1 MPWSWA
7 IICAIHYL
15 LRISPLFSNFVGS
28 RISLMW
34 IMIVICNSSLRA
46 LVWNRHLNTVE
57 DPVVRTKW
65 LKCKKDLAE
74 EIEAV
79 KQLDAERQAF
89 KDSSGAFRPTSP
101 QMSSKPFMFSPV
113 DEYPSV
119 SGGSDDADVWRAPQ
133 QQYGSRRPTK
143 AGQMNIGR
151 RAVQEGDNNK
161 GSLWAGRKGASAVS
175 GRGPKNVSSSSNK
188 PGSKS
193 TNNIS
198 SQGGKKVSGRSNT
211 RRDSLV

>member
-1 MPWSWA
+1 MN
-7 IICAIHYL
+7 YD
-15 LRISPLFSNFVGS
+15 
-28 RISLMW
+28 
-34 IMIVICNSSLRA
+34 CNTSLRA

-113 DEYPSV
+113 DDYPSV
-119 SGGSDDADVWRAPQ
+119 SGGSDDTDVWRAPQ

-161 GSLWAGRKGASAVS
+161 GSLWGRKGASAVS

-193 TNNIS
+193 TNNNS